1 MPKNKSYKYS
11 VIYYSTISMNKSI
24 NLLNFIYQS
33 TESGSNYVD
42 PNGYDDIKKK
52 LPTIS

>member
-1 MPKNKSYKYS
+1 
-11 VIYYSTISMNKSI
+11 MNKSI

-42 PNGYDDIKKK
+42 PNGYDDIKKETTYHFLK
-52 LPTIS
+52 FLTLFMHCNAE